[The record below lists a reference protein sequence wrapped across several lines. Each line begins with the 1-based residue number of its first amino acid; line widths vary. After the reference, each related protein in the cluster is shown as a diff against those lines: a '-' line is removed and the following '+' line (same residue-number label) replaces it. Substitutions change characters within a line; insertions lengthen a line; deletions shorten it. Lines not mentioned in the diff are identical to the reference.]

1 MLETAIA
8 LGAEDPLTYYY
19 LALAITH
26 ATPEDHESAEKAITE
41 ALKRS
46 PGDPF
51 ACSLAGKIAYAN
63 KDYAAA
69 VDHLK
74 TALRAWPDMIE
85 AHQALSGAY
94 KALGEKE
101 KSVAELKEV
110 LRIKQQSRSADQA
123 PPFPARTLLFSVRPP
138 AISQ

>member
-1 MLETAIA
+1 
-8 LGAEDPLTYYY
+8 
-19 LALAITH
+19 
-26 ATPEDHESAEKAITE
+26 
-41 ALKRS
+41 
-46 PGDPF
+46 
-51 ACSLAGKIAYAN
+51 
-63 KDYAAA
+63 
-69 VDHLK
+69 
-74 TALRAWPDMIE
+74 MIE

-123 PPFPARTLLFSVRPP
+123 PPFPAATLLFSVRPP